1 MDTAHIQEPD
11 RNTDTLVFTS
21 KDFRVIRNLLRLLSL
36 WRPQSACFSEKYV
49 YPVFINLMLLTLGP
63 IRNSIRATEKST
75 WLNIELLYIV
85 HEIVIWLGHI
95 LGNRYFA
102 SRDLETNVLTP
113 LKPLNGITKPL
124 NRRLKILNA
133 AVIMLMTSFTI
144 MLCTLFIVTHIL
156 WKQGAERFSAEMPHI
171 RGPLDHILY
180 CSIPFSIV
188 YNLGVG
194 LALFWTLSLL
204 YCSYAARLKIM
215 ENIFLKW
222 KQSSVDAVSFFVQ
235 LYGRPV
241 KNSWKRISWWFLAH
255 NIVTLA
261 IPLYGYELA
270 QAVSGRAYH
279 SKHLPQFICYLIFIV
294 TIWLAPTVV
303 GELIKRRE
311 RKFMERINDISPWL
325 LEAESHSLDEVHSVR
340 SGTHSHGEQHIDSL
354 GEEDSFGDTEGDTI
368 PLIASNNNDI
378 SPRLLEA
385 ESHSLG
391 EMHSVRSGTQSHGEQ
406 DTHSHGEQEID
417 SLDDTVSDSEPLL
430 ASKNN
435 ELNLTLNPR
444 QTASQYSIGS
454 TSAEGSDSAP
464 TLSEYTFASRG
475 EELKFSAVFKTKDA
489 RVGVARIFIATEFIA
504 HFSHWWSYLV
514 SY

>member
-1 MDTAHIQEPD
+1 MDTVVIQEPD
-11 RNTDTLVFTS
+11 RNTDTLLFSS
-21 KDFRVIRNLLRLLSL
+21 KGFRVIRILLRLLSL
-36 WRPQSACFSEKYV
+36 WRPQSACFLEKYV
-49 YPVFINLMLLTLGP
+49 YPLFVNLLLLTTGL
-63 IRNSIRATEKST
+63 IRNSLRATGKST

-102 SRDLETNVLTP
+102 SRDLETNVLKPFRP
-113 LKPLNGITKPL
+113 LTGITKLL

-133 AVIMLMTSFTI
+133 AVIMSMTFFSI
-144 MLCTLFIVTHIL
+144 MLCTLFITTHIL
-156 WKQGAERFSAEMPHI
+156 WGQGAERFSAEMPHI

-194 LALFWTLSLL
+194 LALFWTVALL

-235 LYGRPV
+235 MYARPV
-241 KNSWKRISWWFLAH
+241 KNSWKGISWWFLAH

-279 SKHLPQFICYLIFIV
+279 SKHLPQFICYLIFVV

-303 GELIKRRE
+303 GELIKGRE
-311 RKFMERINDISPWL
+311 REFMERINDISPWL
-325 LEAESHSLDEVHSVR
+325 LEAERHSLGEVHSVR
-340 SGTHSHGEQHIDSL
+340 SGTQSHGEQDTHSH

-368 PLIASNNNDI
+368 PLIASNNND
-378 SPRLLEA
+378 
-385 ESHSLG
+385 
-391 EMHSVRSGTQSHGEQ
+391 
-406 DTHSHGEQEID
+406 
-417 SLDDTVSDSEPLL
+417 
-430 ASKNN
+430 
-435 ELNLTLNPR
+435 LNLTLNPC
-444 QTASQYSIGS
+444 QTSSQYSIGS

-475 EELKFSAVFKTKDA
+475 EELRNFLRFLKRRTP
-489 RVGVARIFIATEFIA
+489 G
-504 HFSHWWSYLV
+504 LV
-514 SY
+514 SRGYSLQLNLSLIALIGGAISFLIKLNSMNSEDIVYRNCNCTMS